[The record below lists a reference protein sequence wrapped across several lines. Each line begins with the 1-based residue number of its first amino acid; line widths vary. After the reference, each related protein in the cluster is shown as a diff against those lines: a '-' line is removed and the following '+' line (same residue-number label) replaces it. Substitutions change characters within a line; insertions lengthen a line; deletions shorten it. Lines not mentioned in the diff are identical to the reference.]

1 MGAILTRLAI
11 GGLILS
17 VLLLFTTLFMVDL
30 GNDYGVGNNFHLQ
43 QLQSVDYDDKG
54 NAIRDLAFNSTDSL
68 LADGVDNQ
76 ATDEAQ
82 LSGAY
87 DANNQQLE
95 NGDIIASLFTVVT
108 DVLPVHADLFNML
121 LTGLLA
127 ILVSAAGLYVVFKVI
142 P

>member
-1 MGAILTRLAI
+1 M
-11 GGLILS
+11 
-17 VLLLFTTLFMVDL
+17 VL
-30 GNDYGVGNNFHLQ
+30 GIIC
-43 QLQSVDYDDKG
+43 VDYDDKG

>member
-43 QLQSVDYDDKG
+43 QLQSVNYDDKG
-54 NAIRDLAFNSTDSL
+54 NAIRDLAFSSTDSL

-95 NGDIIASLFTVVT
+95 NADIITSLFTVVT